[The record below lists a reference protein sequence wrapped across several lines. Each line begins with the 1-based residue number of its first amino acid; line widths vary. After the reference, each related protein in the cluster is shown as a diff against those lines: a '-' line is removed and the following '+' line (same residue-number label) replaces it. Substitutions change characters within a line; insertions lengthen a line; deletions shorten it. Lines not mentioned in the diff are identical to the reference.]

1 MRVSLGLV
9 FTILLLGTTVSGC
22 IPGGPEI
29 TDEVVVKYI
38 KAYNNLR
45 KIAPE
50 LANRMSKYS
59 GQGEPDAAAGLQ
71 GYAELEKAVQEAG
84 FKDMPEFVQV
94 NAKIAWA
101 FNYLQAQRGMSRFQ
115 KMQDI
120 GMQEFDKALANPDVP
135 ESTKAELRKAKEKAQ
150 ADYAKN
156 KKWADLTMS
165 GVKLFSDEKTK
176 AVIERHRKE
185 IESAYTGGIEIPDAE
200 FFGQKLE

>member
-1 MRVSLGLV
+1 MRLSLVLAAA
-9 FTILLLGTTVSGC
+9 FLFISAAAC
-22 IPGGPEI
+22 IPVGPEI
-29 TDEVVVKYI
+29 TDEIVVKYI

-45 KIAPE
+45 KVAPE
-50 LANRMSKYS
+50 LANRMSKYN
-59 GQGEPDAAAGLQ
+59 GRGEPDVTAGIQ
-71 GYAELEKAVQEAG
+71 GYAELQKAVQDAG

-101 FNYLQAQRGMSRFQ
+101 FNYLQAQRGMARFQ

-135 ESTKAELRKAKEKAQ
+135 ESTKIELRKAKEKAQ

-156 KKWADLTMS
+156 KKWADMTMS

-185 IESAYTGGIEIPDAE
+185 IESAYTGGVEIPDAE